1 MKDNPAMGVPAV
13 SLSGLIKSY
22 GQGKPVLKGIDLE
35 IQPGEFFTM
44 LGPSGSGKTT
54 TLRLIGGFELPN
66 AGQIKLSGQDVT
78 GLPPYKRDVN
88 TMFQDYALFPHM
100 SLCDNV
106 AYGMKMSGVPA
117 AERAER
123 ARQALAMVHLD
134 AVSDRRPS
142 QLSGGQRQRVALAR
156 ALVNKPALILLDE
169 PLGALDLKLR
179 REMQI
184 ELKRIQKQTG
194 ITFVYVTHDQEEA
207 LSMSD
212 RIAVFSEGVIEQIG
226 TPQELYERPAS
237 SFVARFLGSSSILEG
252 EDGRAILLRPED
264 VRVETQGYKKTPNEV
279 IFPGVIEEI
288 SYLGP
293 VTRCHVRG
301 EGNGTNVTAMLPSRT
316 ARNLRENT
324 AVVAV
329 WTKDVAYPLP
339 R

>member
-1 MKDNPAMGVPAV
+1 MGVPAV

-22 GQGKPVLKGIDLE
+22 DQGKPVLKGIDLE

-54 TLRLIGGFELPN
+54 TLRLIGGFERPN

-100 SLCDNV
+100 TLCDNV
-106 AYGMKMSGVPA
+106 AYGMKMKGVPA
-117 AERAER
+117 TERAER
-123 ARQALAMVHLD
+123 AHQALAMVHLD

-184 ELKRIQKQTG
+184 ELKCIQKQTG

-226 TPQELYERPAS
+226 SPQELYERPAS
-237 SFVARFLGSSSILEG
+237 SFVARFLGSSSILED
-252 EDGRAILLRPED
+252 EDGRTILLRPED
-264 VRVETQGYKKTPNEV
+264 VRVEPQGYKKTPNEV

-293 VTRCHVRG
+293 VTRCHVRA
-301 EGNGTNVTAMLPSRT
+301 EGNGTSVTAMLPSRT
-316 ARNLRENT
+316 ARNLSENT